1 MPLARGFRG
10 GKGGKLLPVGGSLEG
25 AAGAGAGPGGLVR
38 EMPTAGDREGGRG
51 GRGMSTRPA
60 LVSTGT
66 GGSGMSGLAGA
77 GFPGD
82 KTTQTTSHIH
92 VHVCV
97 YTSQLYN
104 IMHVY
109 MYVLKQRRQHPVYI
123 TAAHIIK
130 QHRHTMWC

>member
-25 AAGAGAGPGGLVR
+25 AVRAGAGLGGLVR
-38 EMPTAGDREGGRG
+38 EIPTAGDREGTGGFKGGRG

-77 GFPGD
+77 GLPGD

-92 VHVCV
+92 
-97 YTSQLYN
+97 
-104 IMHVY
+104 MY
-109 MYVLKQRRQHPVYI
+109 MY
-123 TAAHIIK
+123 
-130 QHRHTMWC
+130 M